1 MSFMGDVLG
10 GGQNQLD
17 YQEGFIG
24 MLLAIIAADGHID
37 SNEVVDFHAAIK
49 KTNLLKNLDP
59 RLLSRKIE
67 NTIRI
72 LNGQGLEG
80 LVQESAKALTS
91 ESLRKGTF
99 AYACDMVFSDGNVD
113 PMEVRVMDRIK
124 FLLQIDDQF
133 AQEVGEVFKAKASV

>member
-72 LNGQGLEG
+72 LNSGGLEG
-80 LVQESAKALTS
+80 LVQESAKGLSS
-91 ESLRKGTF
+91 ESMRKGTF
-99 AYACDMVFSDGNVD
+99 AYACDMVFSDGHVD
-113 PMEVRVMDRIK
+113 PMEIKVLDRIK
-124 FLLQIDDQF
+124 VLMNIDDTF
-133 AQEVGEVFKAKASV
+133 ATEVGEVFKAKASV